1 MTTTLTRR
9 TQQQAAVSTAAVDA
23 PAAAGWRVNPL
34 LLTLAVLILAVSW
47 RQVPGLVI
55 FLGILSALVAI
66 HEGAHLLVARW
77 RGMHA
82 SEYAIGFGP
91 RIVAGHIGELEVAW
105 RLFPIG
111 GFVKISGMRHT
122 DEVDPALEARTYR
135 AASLPSKL
143 AVVFAGPAANLV
155 AGFAIAVVALGFV
168 APPEMRSDNPV
179 AAAAD
184 WSVMLVTVSF
194 EGYGQLV
201 SSIGEYPEMI
211 ATQGQSG
218 DGARVLSPVSGSQ
231 LSEQATAAGLVWLLL
246 LASVISI
253 ALGAFNALPLPP
265 LDGGHA
271 LVAVVEKV
279 GAMSTGRPFVLSIRA
294 QNLATYALLA
304 FLVALSLASV
314 YLDVVAPHANPFT

>member
-1 MTTTLTRR
+1 
-9 TQQQAAVSTAAVDA
+9 
-23 PAAAGWRVNPL
+23 
-34 LLTLAVLILAVSW
+34 
-47 RQVPGLVI
+47 
-55 FLGILSALVAI
+55 
-66 HEGAHLLVARW
+66 
-77 RGMHA
+77 
-82 SEYAIGFGP
+82 
-91 RIVAGHIGELEVAW
+91 
-105 RLFPIG
+105 
-111 GFVKISGMRHT
+111 
-122 DEVDPALEARTYR
+122 
-135 AASLPSKL
+135 
-143 AVVFAGPAANLV
+143 
-155 AGFAIAVVALGFV
+155 
-168 APPEMRSDNPV
+168 
-179 AAAAD
+179 
-184 WSVMLVTVSF
+184 
-194 EGYGQLV
+194 
-201 SSIGEYPEMI
+201 MI